1 MHPNL
6 VVGTAL
12 WALLASPLFHPAQAA
27 EKDPGGPIRVGAVSS
42 LSGPTPFP
50 ESSAAVRAYFDMVN
64 ASGGIKGRTLE
75 LVVEDDRGDPK
86 QANRS
91 AIRLIDDPRVVALV
105 GSASIV
111 DCTTNGADY
120 QAGGLMALQG
130 TGVEPAC
137 FNASHIVPVN
147 TGPYLSFRN
156 ALQFAR
162 GVLKSQRPCAFL
174 FDIPGMRPAYE
185 AMVERWQRE
194 DGRPLTLTRYFT
206 PAEDPS
212 ALVRQATEA
221 RCDAV
226 VHTGVEPLVI
236 VWVKAAQTQ
245 PALANVPMLFLTPAY
260 TERVATELSNASM
273 PLYAMAEFEPWSSRS
288 PSLTDWRSVM
298 QRGKVPLSSFSQG
311 GYTAAQLFVRTL
323 RGMDGEITRT
333 RVTEALR
340 GVKDMELSMIGT
352 RLSIGRETAH
362 NPNRATLPMK
372 LEQGRWRIASPF
384 WVVAP

>member
-1 MHPNL
+1 MRLPRVARTAWCVL
-6 VVGTAL
+6 LLSCGTG
-12 WALLASPLFHPAQAA
+12 AA
-27 EKDPGGPIRVGAVSS
+27 MAADLSPIRVGAVSS
-42 LSGPTPFP
+42 LSGPATFP
-50 ESSAAVRAYFDMVN
+50 ESSAAVRAYFESVN
-64 ASGGIKGRTLE
+64 AGGGVAGRRLE
-75 LVVEDDRGDPK
+75 LLIEDDKGDPAHARDAAK
-86 QANRS
+86 
-91 AIRLIDDPRVVALV
+91 RLASDPKVVALV

-111 DCTTNGADY
+111 DCTTNSAAW

-147 TGPYLSFRN
+147 TGPYLSMRN

-162 GVLKSQRPCAFL
+162 TTLKAQRPCAFL

-206 PAEDPS
+206 PADDPA
-212 ALVRQATEA
+212 ALVKQAGEA
-221 RCDAV
+221 HCDAV
-226 VHTGVEPLVI
+226 VHTGVEPLVLA
-236 VWVKAAQTQ
+236 WVKAAQQQ
-245 PALANVPMLFLTPAY
+245 PALASVPTVFLTPAY
-260 TERVATELSNASM
+260 TDRVANELGSANL

-288 PSLTDWRSVM
+288 PSLTDWRNVM

-311 GYTAAQLFVRTL
+311 GYTAAQLFVRAL
-323 RGMDGEITRT
+323 RGIEGEITRA

-340 GVKDMELSMIGT
+340 SVKEMELSMIGT
-352 RLSIGRETAH
+352 KLSIGQEAAH